1 MKNILAAAAAA
12 FLLITTT
19 GCSDFLDED
28 LKKELAPDNTYTS
41 TYGFQVGVN
50 GLYAWARSEFNTW
63 GTSPTTLGQACPY
76 ESFQVATDIVYT
88 GSFRNTGYHSFSDIR
103 RKLLEMVLRT
113 DRICQ

>member
-50 GLYAWARSEFNTW
+50 GLYAWHVPNSIPGEVHRQLW
-63 GTSPTTLGQACPY
+63 DRL
-76 ESFQVATDIVYT
+76 VLTD
-88 GSFRNTGYHSFSDIR
+88 HSR
-103 RKLLEMVLRT
+103 
-113 DRICQ
+113 

>member
-12 FLLITTT
+12 FLLITAT
-19 GCSDFLDED
+19 GCSDFLDEN

-63 GTSPTTLGQACPY
+63 GSSPTTLGLVRTNRFKWLP
-76 ESFQVATDIVYT
+76 TLYT
-88 GSFRNTGYHSFSDIR
+88 PVIKMARWFLSKHWLS
-103 RKLLEMVLRT
+103 LLH
-113 DRICQ
+113 

>member
-12 FLLITTT
+12 FLLITAT

-50 GLYAWARSEFNTW
+50 GL
-63 GTSPTTLGQACPY
+63 
-76 ESFQVATDIVYT
+76 
-88 GSFRNTGYHSFSDIR
+88 
-103 RKLLEMVLRT
+103 
-113 DRICQ
+113 